1 MSVNAPI
8 DQTGASYGRYVP
20 PSRPGPGAPSA
31 RPRGRGLTTLLLTLI
46 AAVLL
51 SACGADEDNR
61 AAGGSTLEATLLDT
75 DDDGLPERGAG
86 EPLLDRT
93 DLAPKVPLGSEIA
106 RIGVL
111 NDPQIRD
118 EESPARVPFL
128 DRLGAPFTSTFRPHE
143 ALSTRILAAGVEAI
157 TAQDPDAVLL
167 PGDLADNAQR
177 NELEWAAAILNGER
191 VDPDSGDPGYDG
203 VQRADNP
210 DPFYYRPG
218 VDAPQKPGLLSD
230 AQQPFTP
237 RGLGVPWFPVLGNH
251 DILVQGE
258 VPPTP
263 DLEAVATG
271 DEAVERLDRER
282 LEGLDTPPD
291 SSLAPQIVDELLAG
305 GGLPGLT
312 RAVPSDRART
322 LVDPQG
328 ATELLRDAAAASG
341 AVLQNRTDA
350 PDRLDY
356 TADLGP
362 RVRLISLDV
371 VNRQGVSRG
380 VVSPQQRAWLA
391 EQLEAAGDRWVI
403 VSTHQPLDSSVGGP
417 QTLALLDAHPRMLA
431 VVHGHTH
438 SNEITPRDDYWM
450 VSTASLTDWP
460 LQGRM
465 LAVLE
470 TQGGGAAIESWV
482 VDIEGGGLAGRARE
496 LAHLDAQG
504 GRPDGER
511 GEREDRNVRL
521 FVPPPS

>member
-1 MSVNAPI
+1 M
-8 DQTGASYGRYVP
+8 
-20 PSRPGPGAPSA
+20 SRPNGA
-31 RPRGRGLTTLLLTLI
+31 GLTTLLLTLI

-51 SACGADEDNR
+51 SACGSTQEA
-61 AAGGSTLEATLLDT
+61 ATAGGSTINRTLLDT
-75 DDDGLPERGAG
+75 DDDGLPERGPG

-93 DLAPKVPLGSEIA
+93 EVAPKAPLTKEIA

-143 ALSTRILAAGVEAI
+143 ALSTRVLAAGVEAI
-157 TAQDPDAVLL
+157 TAQDPDAVVL

-218 VDAPQKPGLLSD
+218 VDAPQQPGLLSG
-230 AQQPFTP
+230 AQQPFTS
-237 RGLGVPWFPVLGNH
+237 RGLGVPWFPVMGNH

-263 DLEAVATG
+263 ELEAVATG
-271 DEAVERLDRER
+271 DEAVERLDEER
-282 LEGLDTPPD
+282 LEGLDRPPD
-291 SSLAPQIVDELLAG
+291 SRLAPQILERLLASG
-305 GGLPGLT
+305 QLPGET
-312 RAVPSDRART
+312 RGVPADPART
-322 LVDPQG
+322 FVGPQG
-328 ATELLRDAAAASG
+328 AIDILRDAAAASG
-341 AVLQNRTDA
+341 AELRGGSA
-350 PDRLDY
+350 PPDRLDY
-356 TADLGP
+356 AADLGP
-362 RVRLISLDV
+362 GVRLISLDV
-371 VNRQGVSRG
+371 VNREGVSRG
-380 VVSPQQRAWLA
+380 VVLPEQRDWLA

-403 VSTHQPLDSSVGGP
+403 VSTHQPLDSSIGGP
-417 QTLALLDAHPRMLA
+417 QTLALLDANPRMLA

-438 SNEITPRDDYWM
+438 VNEITPRDDYWV

-465 LAVLE
+465 LAVHE
-470 TQGGGAAIESWV
+470 TEGGGAAIETWV
-482 VDIEGGGLAGRARE
+482 VDIEGRGLAARARE

-504 GRPDGER
+504 GRPDGDR

>member
-1 MSVNAPI
+1 M
-8 DQTGASYGRYVP
+8 
-20 PSRPGPGAPSA
+20 SRPK
-31 RPRGRGLTTLLLTLI
+31 GRGLATLLLTLV

-51 SACGADEDNR
+51 SACGEDNP
-61 AAGGSTLEATLLDT
+61 APGGSTLEATLVDT
-75 DDDGLPERGAG
+75 DNDGLPERAPG
-86 EPLLDRT
+86 EPLVDRT
-93 DLAPKVPLGSEIA
+93 DLTPKAPLGREIA

-111 NDPQIRD
+111 NDPQLRD

-128 DRLGAPFTSTFRPHE
+128 DRLGTPFTSTFRPHE
-143 ALSTRILAAGVEAI
+143 ALSAQVFAAGVDAMA
-157 TAQDPDAVLL
+157 AQEPEAVLL

-218 VDAPQKPGLLSD
+218 VDAPQEPGLLSG
-230 AQQPFTP
+230 AQQPFTS
-237 RGLGVPWFPVLGNH
+237 RGLGVPWYPILGNH

-258 VPPTP
+258 VAPTP
-263 DLEAVATG
+263 ELEAVATG
-271 DEAVERLDRER
+271 DEAVERLDQER
-282 LEGLDTPPD
+282 LERLDRPPD
-291 SSLAPQIVDELLAG
+291 PSLAAELVENLLAG
-305 GGLPGLT
+305 GGLPGETL
-312 RAVPSDRART
+312 AVPADPART
-322 LVDPQG
+322 LVDSQG
-328 ATELLRDAAAASG
+328 AADLLRDAAAASG
-341 AVLQNRTDA
+341 AELRDRPGA
-350 PDRLDY
+350 PHRLDY
-356 TADLGP
+356 TADVGP
-362 RVRLISLDV
+362 RVRLVSLDV
-371 VNRQGVSRG
+371 VNREGVSRG
-380 VVSPQQRAWLA
+380 VVTPQQRAWLA

-403 VSTHQPLDSSVGGP
+403 VSTHQPLASSVGGA
-417 QTLALLDAHPRMLA
+417 QALELLDAHPRTLA

-438 SNEITPRDDYWM
+438 VNEITPRDDYWL

-465 LAVLE
+465 LAVTE
-470 TQGGGAAIESWV
+470 TQGGGAAIETWV
-482 VDIEGGGLAGRARE
+482 VDIEGDGLAGRARA